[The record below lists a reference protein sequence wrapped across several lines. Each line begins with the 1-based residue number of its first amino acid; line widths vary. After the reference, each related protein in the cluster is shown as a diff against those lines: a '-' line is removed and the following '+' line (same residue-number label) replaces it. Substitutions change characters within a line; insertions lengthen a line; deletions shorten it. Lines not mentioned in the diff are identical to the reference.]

1 MIEGVRKL
9 TLNTFSFVSL
19 IFTVLVI
26 LVIFIL
32 KILISK
38 RTGVNCASALV
49 GLVIYVLGVALSIV
63 FKKLDL
69 LLIFTPISLV
79 MVLFQH
85 FITLSAYGSSKEE
98 DDNFS
103 FANDE
108 NSTETEISADLSEAT
123 NEELLETDDS
133 LLDVSRDFLI
143 HAAKAFSEDSGLDK
157 LLEYINA
164 SIIEETK
171 ADGGAILLL
180 DDFDDI
186 IAVKSFKGEFP
197 PPYCIPADIPHKI
210 VRVETNFRFAQFGL
224 SDNIFG
230 IVAKSGK
237 AELITDP
244 LNDSRMYQNEPEE
257 FLRLGTYI
265 FVPLKLKDTVIGVV
279 SLARK
284 FGSEPFTEA
293 EFKAAKVLTSFASSA
308 VNSVYAF
315 HEIVEHSELTREAEL
330 ACKLQKN
337 LHPKLLPAIPSV
349 TIGNYFNT
357 AEGVCGD
364 YYDVIPSRKDR
375 ISFVLA
381 DVAGKGMNSLMIMI
395 MLRAILRLVV
405 NTTQSAATILSWANR
420 GISNESTIDHFAS
433 LALIN
438 YDSTTGKIQFATAGT
453 TPVYIYSAETKE
465 IKKVS
470 SPSEPIGVEKTT
482 QYVDNEA
489 DVKSGDIIVM
499 YTDGLVET
507 VNESGVPY
515 TAGKLTQLIAQNS
528 NLSGKEIANLVKSD
542 IKKFSGSAHQHDD
555 QTLLVIKIQ

>member
-1 MIEGVRKL
+1 M

-85 FITLSAYGSSKEE
+85 FITLSAYGSSREE

-453 TPVYIYSAETKE
+453 TPVYIYRAETKE

>member
-1 MIEGVRKL
+1 M

-108 NSTETEISADLSEAT
+108 NSTETEISVDLSEAT

-349 TIGNYFNT
+349 TVGNYFNT

-453 TPVYIYSAETKE
+453 TPVYIYRAETKE

>member
-1 MIEGVRKL
+1 M

-108 NSTETEISADLSEAT
+108 NSTEAEISADLSEAT

-453 TPVYIYSAETKE
+453 TPVYIYRAETKE

>member
-1 MIEGVRKL
+1 M

-123 NEELLETDDS
+123 NEELLEIDDS

-349 TIGNYFNT
+349 TVGNYFNT

-438 YDSTTGKIQFATAGT
+438 YDSTIGKIQFATAGT

>member
-1 MIEGVRKL
+1 M

-98 DDNFS
+98 DDSFS

-108 NSTETEISADLSEAT
+108 NSTETEISVDLSEAT

>member
-1 MIEGVRKL
+1 M

-19 IFTVLVI
+19 IFTILVI

-349 TIGNYFNT
+349 TVGNYFNT

-453 TPVYIYSAETKE
+453 TPVYIYRAETKE

>member
-1 MIEGVRKL
+1 
-9 TLNTFSFVSL
+9 
-19 IFTVLVI
+19 
-26 LVIFIL
+26 
-32 KILISK
+32 
-38 RTGVNCASALV
+38 
-49 GLVIYVLGVALSIV
+49 
-63 FKKLDL
+63 
-69 LLIFTPISLV
+69 

-349 TIGNYFNT
+349 TVGSYFNT

-453 TPVYIYSAETKE
+453 TPVYIYRAETKE

>member
-1 MIEGVRKL
+1 M

-19 IFTVLVI
+19 IFTILVI

-32 KILISK
+32 KILIAK
-38 RTGVNCASALV
+38 RTGINCAAALV

-63 FKKLDL
+63 FGQLNL

-79 MVLFQH
+79 LVLFQH
-85 FITLSAYGSSKEE
+85 FITISSYGPVKEEKEE
-98 DDNFS
+98 DFS
-103 FANDE
+103 FADE
-108 NSTETEISADLSEAT
+108 EASAESEIEVSEAQD
-123 NEELLETDDS
+123 EEMLDTEEA

-143 HAAKAFSEDSGLDK
+143 HAAKAFSEDSGLDR
-157 LLEYINA
+157 LLEYINS
-164 SIIEETK
+164 SIIDQTK

-180 DDFDDI
+180 DDFDDVI
-186 IAVKSFKGEFP
+186 GVKSFKGQFP

-224 SDNIFG
+224 DDNIFG

-257 FLRLGTYI
+257 FLKLGTYI

-284 FGSEPFTEA
+284 FDSEPFTTA

-308 VNSVYAF
+308 INSVYAF
-315 HEIVEHSELTREAEL
+315 HEIVEKAELTREAEL

-349 TIGNYFNT
+349 TVGNYFNT

-405 NTTQSAATILSWANR
+405 NTTQSAGTILGWANR

-438 YDSTTGKIQFATAGT
+438 YDSTTSKIQFATAGT
-453 TPVYIYSAETKE
+453 TPVYIYSAETKT

-470 SPSEPIGVEKTT
+470 APSEPIGVEKTT
-482 QYVDNEA
+482 EYADNEA
-489 DVKSGDIIVM
+489 VVKSGDIIVM

-515 TAGKLTQLIAQNS
+515 TAGKLTKLIAENS
-528 NLSGKEIANLVKSD
+528 NLSGKEIANLVKTD

>member
-1 MIEGVRKL
+1 M

-19 IFTVLVI
+19 IFTILVI

-32 KILISK
+32 KILIAK
-38 RTGVNCASALV
+38 RTGINCAAALV

-63 FKKLDL
+63 FGQLNL
-69 LLIFTPISLV
+69 LFIFTPVSLV

-85 FITLSAYGSSKEE
+85 FITLSAYGSAKTDAKEE
-98 DDNFS
+98 EFS
-103 FANDE
+103 FADE
-108 NSTETEISADLSEAT
+108 DVPEEAEVEIAENNEDMLDTEEA
-123 NEELLETDDS
+123 

-143 HAAKAFSEDSGLDK
+143 HAAKAFSEDSGLDR
-157 LLEYINA
+157 LLEYINS
-164 SIIEETK
+164 SIIDQTK

-180 DDFDDI
+180 DDFDDVI
-186 IAVKSFKGEFP
+186 GVKSFKGQFP

-224 SDNIFG
+224 DDNIFG
-230 IVAKSGK
+230 KVAKSGK
-237 AELITDP
+237 PELITDP

-257 FLRLGTYI
+257 FLKLGTYI

-284 FGSEPFTEA
+284 FDSEPFTDA

-405 NTTQSAATILSWANR
+405 NTTQSAGTILSWANR

-453 TPVYIYSAETKE
+453 TPVYIYSAETKT

-470 SPSEPIGVEKTT
+470 APSEPIGVEKTT
-482 QYVDNEA
+482 EYADNEA
-489 DVKSGDIIVM
+489 VVKSGDIIIM

-515 TAGKLTQLIAQNS
+515 TAGKLTQLIAENS

>member
-1 MIEGVRKL
+1 M

-123 NEELLETDDS
+123 NEELLEIDDS

-349 TIGNYFNT
+349 TVGNYFNT

>member
-1 MIEGVRKL
+1 M

-98 DDNFS
+98 DDNFT

-349 TIGNYFNT
+349 TVGNYFNT

>member
-1 MIEGVRKL
+1 M

-19 IFTVLVI
+19 IFTILVI

-108 NSTETEISADLSEAT
+108 NSTETEISVDLSEAT

-349 TIGNYFNT
+349 TVGNYFNT

-453 TPVYIYSAETKE
+453 TPVYIYRAETKE

>member
-1 MIEGVRKL
+1 M

-108 NSTETEISADLSEAT
+108 NSTETEISVDLSEAT

-349 TIGNYFNT
+349 TVGNYFNT

>member
-1 MIEGVRKL
+1 
-9 TLNTFSFVSL
+9 
-19 IFTVLVI
+19 
-26 LVIFIL
+26 
-32 KILISK
+32 
-38 RTGVNCASALV
+38 
-49 GLVIYVLGVALSIV
+49 
-63 FKKLDL
+63 
-69 LLIFTPISLV
+69 
-79 MVLFQH
+79 LFQH
-85 FITLSAYGSSKEE
+85 FITLSSYGPIQEEKEE
-98 DDNFS
+98 EFS
-103 FANDE
+103 FADE
-108 NSTETEISADLSEAT
+108 EASAESELEVSEEKDEEMLDTEEA
-123 NEELLETDDS
+123 

-143 HAAKAFSEDSGLDK
+143 HAAKAFSEESGLDR
-157 LLEYINA
+157 LLEHINS
-164 SIIEETK
+164 SIIDETK

-180 DDFDDI
+180 DDFDDVI
-186 IAVKSFKGEFP
+186 GVKAFKGTFP

-224 SDNIFG
+224 EDNIFG
-230 IVAKSGK
+230 TVAKSGK
-237 AELITDP
+237 PELITDP

-257 FLRLGTYI
+257 FLKLGTYI

-284 FGSEPFTEA
+284 FDSEPFTDK
-293 EFKAAKVLTSFASSA
+293 EFKAAKILTSFASSA

-337 LHPKLLPAIPSV
+337 IHPKLMPSIPSV

-357 AEGVCGD
+357 ADGVCGD

-405 NTTQSAATILSWANR
+405 NTTKSAGTILGWANR
-420 GISNESTIDHFAS
+420 GISSESTIDHFAS

-453 TPVYIYSAETKE
+453 TPVYIYSAESKT
-465 IKKVS
+465 IKKISV
-470 SPSEPIGVEKTT
+470 PSEPIGVEKTT
-482 QYVDNEA
+482 EYADNEA
-489 DVKSGDIIVM
+489 EVKSGDIIVM

>member
-1 MIEGVRKL
+1 M

-349 TIGNYFNT
+349 TVGNYFNT

-453 TPVYIYSAETKE
+453 TPVYIYRAETKE

>member
-1 MIEGVRKL
+1 M

>member
-1 MIEGVRKL
+1 M

-244 LNDSRMYQNEPEE
+244 LNDGRMYQNEPEE

-453 TPVYIYSAETKE
+453 TPVYIYRAETKE

>member
-1 MIEGVRKL
+1 M

-85 FITLSAYGSSKEE
+85 FITLSTYGSSKEE

-349 TIGNYFNT
+349 TVGNYFNT

-453 TPVYIYSAETKE
+453 TPVYIYRAETKE

>member
-1 MIEGVRKL
+1 M

-49 GLVIYVLGVALSIV
+49 GLVIYVLGVALIIV

-108 NSTETEISADLSEAT
+108 NSTETEISVDLSEAT
-123 NEELLETDDS
+123 NEELLEIDDS

-453 TPVYIYSAETKE
+453 TPVYIYRAETKE

>member
-1 MIEGVRKL
+1 M

-108 NSTETEISADLSEAT
+108 NSTETEISVDLSEAT

>member
-1 MIEGVRKL
+1 M

-108 NSTETEISADLSEAT
+108 NTTETEISADLSEAT

>member
-1 MIEGVRKL
+1 M

-108 NSTETEISADLSEAT
+108 NSTETEISVDLSEAT

-453 TPVYIYSAETKE
+453 TPVYIYRAETKE

>member
-1 MIEGVRKL
+1 M

-123 NEELLETDDS
+123 NEELLEIDDS

-453 TPVYIYSAETKE
+453 TPVYIYRAETKE

>member
-1 MIEGVRKL
+1 M
-9 TLNTFSFVSL
+9 
-19 IFTVLVI
+19 
-26 LVIFIL
+26 
-32 KILISK
+32 
-38 RTGVNCASALV
+38 
-49 GLVIYVLGVALSIV
+49 
-63 FKKLDL
+63 
-69 LLIFTPISLV
+69 
-79 MVLFQH
+79 FQH
-85 FITLSAYGSSKEE
+85 FITISSYGPVKEEKEE
-98 DDNFS
+98 DFS
-103 FANDE
+103 FADE
-108 NSTETEISADLSEAT
+108 EDSAESEIEVSEAQD
-123 NEELLETDDS
+123 EEMLDTEEA

-143 HAAKAFSEDSGLDK
+143 HAAKAFSEDSGLDR
-157 LLEYINA
+157 LLEYINS
-164 SIIEETK
+164 SIIDQTK

-180 DDFDDI
+180 DDFDDVI
-186 IAVKSFKGEFP
+186 GVKSFKGQFP

-224 SDNIFG
+224 DDNIFG

-257 FLRLGTYI
+257 FLKLGTYI

-284 FGSEPFTEA
+284 FDSEPFTTA

-308 VNSVYAF
+308 INSVYAF
-315 HEIVEHSELTREAEL
+315 HEIVEKAELTREAEL

-349 TIGNYFNT
+349 TVGNYFNT

-405 NTTQSAATILSWANR
+405 NTTQSAGTILSWANR

-438 YDSTTGKIQFATAGT
+438 YDSTTSKIQFATAGT
-453 TPVYIYSAETKE
+453 TPVYIYSAETKT

-470 SPSEPIGVEKTT
+470 APSEPIGVEKTT
-482 QYVDNEA
+482 EYADNEA
-489 DVKSGDIIVM
+489 VVKSGDIIVM

-515 TAGKLTQLIAQNS
+515 TAGKLTKLIAENS
-528 NLSGKEIANLVKSD
+528 NLSGKEIANLVKTD

>member
-1 MIEGVRKL
+1 M

-349 TIGNYFNT
+349 TVGNYFNT

>member
-1 MIEGVRKL
+1 M

-453 TPVYIYSAETKE
+453 TPVYIYRAETKE

>member
-1 MIEGVRKL
+1 M

-357 AEGVCGD
+357 AEGVCSD

>member
-1 MIEGVRKL
+1 M

-19 IFTVLVI
+19 IFTILVI

-108 NSTETEISADLSEAT
+108 NSTETEISVDLSEAT

>member
-1 MIEGVRKL
+1 M

-453 TPVYIYSAETKE
+453 TPVYIYRAETKE

-555 QTLLVIKIQ
+555 QTLLVIKI

>member
-1 MIEGVRKL
+1 M

-123 NEELLETDDS
+123 NEELLEIDDS

>member
-1 MIEGVRKL
+1 MIKGVRKL

-19 IFTVLVI
+19 IFTILVI

-32 KILISK
+32 KILIAK
-38 RTGVNCASALV
+38 RTGINCAAALV

-63 FKKLDL
+63 FGQLNL

-79 MVLFQH
+79 LVLFQH
-85 FITLSAYGSSKEE
+85 FITISSYGPVKEEKEE
-98 DDNFS
+98 DFS
-103 FANDE
+103 FADE
-108 NSTETEISADLSEAT
+108 EASTESEIEVAEAQDEEMLDTEEA
-123 NEELLETDDS
+123 

-143 HAAKAFSEDSGLDK
+143 HAAKAFSEDSGLDR
-157 LLEYINA
+157 LLEYINS
-164 SIIEETK
+164 SIIDQTK

-180 DDFDDI
+180 DDFDDVI
-186 IAVKSFKGEFP
+186 GVKSFKGQFP

-224 SDNIFG
+224 DDNIFG

-257 FLRLGTYI
+257 FLKLGTYI

-284 FGSEPFTEA
+284 FDSEPFTTA

-308 VNSVYAF
+308 INSVYAF
-315 HEIVEHSELTREAEL
+315 HEIVEKAELTREAEL

-349 TIGNYFNT
+349 TVGNYFNT

-405 NTTQSAATILSWANR
+405 NTTQSAGTILSWANR

-438 YDSTTGKIQFATAGT
+438 YDSTTSKIQFATAGT
-453 TPVYIYSAETKE
+453 TPVYIYSAETKT

-470 SPSEPIGVEKTT
+470 APSEPIGVEKTT
-482 QYVDNEA
+482 EYADNEA
-489 DVKSGDIIVM
+489 VVKSGDIIVM

-515 TAGKLTQLIAQNS
+515 TAGKLTQLIAENS
-528 NLSGKEIANLVKSD
+528 NLSGKEIANLVKTD

>member
-1 MIEGVRKL
+1 M

-103 FANDE
+103 FENDD
-108 NSTETEISADLSEAT
+108 NSTETEISVDLSEAT

-453 TPVYIYSAETKE
+453 TPVYIYRAETKE

>member
-1 MIEGVRKL
+1 M

-123 NEELLETDDS
+123 TEEVLETDDS

-453 TPVYIYSAETKE
+453 TPGYIYRAETKE

>member
-1 MIEGVRKL
+1 M

-85 FITLSAYGSSKEE
+85 FITLSAYGSSREE